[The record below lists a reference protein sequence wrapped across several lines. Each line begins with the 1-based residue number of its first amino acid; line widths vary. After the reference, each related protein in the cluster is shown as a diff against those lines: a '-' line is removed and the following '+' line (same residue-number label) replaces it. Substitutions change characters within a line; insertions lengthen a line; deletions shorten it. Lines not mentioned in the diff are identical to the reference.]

1 MAKASPTGPHATLM
15 AKPVLQGRMQPAISL
30 TACNSHCGTGF
41 SREGVSKRALW
52 HVGRVSHHALQPD
65 GEAPVAPSA
74 IAAANAKAFIE
85 TAPGAGQLVVPPVP
99 RALSV
104 EEIRELVELYAQAA
118 KNAIE
123 AGFDGVEI
131 HAANGYL
138 VNQFIS
144 EHSNHREDEYG
155 GSLENRLRFLREIV
169 TAVADAVGGDR
180 LGVRFAPL
188 FASTD
193 EERVYIGL
201 VESDPHHTYLEA
213 IKVLENAGV
222 AYVSI
227 AEADWDN
234 APELPETFRRAVRE
248 GFTGRI
254 IYAGRYTTEPH
265 VGLVKRRRCQILV
278 LGLEHHVEAVQKL
291 GDIQIGPAVP
301 HLRTVGVQLA
311 FRDDLHQRPWPYR
324 PNAVGTQAPGDVHVA
339 FEILKLPPVPHH
351 ADHVGVVL
359 ELGNAVLHHLGAIG
373 PQHAEL
379 ARVHRQANPR
389 IARGVAD
396 GRKPANQDVLNLGL
410 PVERADFRVAVKRQE
425 VTAQTQHAQR
435 RRQSRD
441 RRVVVR
447 GLSAD
452 SITFSSL
459 SARLRCGW
467 RYWHAKPMRAV
478 DMAFPHLKAGST
490 RQRVFIDAQRAGTFQ
505 FAGVVAAGQQAD
517 ARRLATARRQ
527 HVPDGVTNDQTV
539 FDFCADFFSCG
550 QEQVRVRL
558 AMGDVGA
565 GHQIDLIGLE
575 VQRFEVDLRRVHL
588 AAGGDAPLKAFFGQ
602 GLQQL
607 NGAWQCNDLVLG
619 SLVGLGVF
627 FAQAFGLGFADLHAR
642 FAGQHRQH
650 QPAAHADLAMDSPHG
665 QGNVFRIEGF
675 FPGGDVLVDAVGQS
689 AVQVKQER
697 GFRSHGDAPWVQV
710 SSADNE
716 RESGLARHSS
726 RASLRSEA
734 AGAAPRKGLLAVS
747 FMVRPAGKDQTQLAA
762 VDQLEGRNRQQ
773 QQRDTAGNDE
783 RPTAD
788 LVAHE
793 TNDWLHEQHA
803 DHDRDDDQ
811 HPAILAVMQVVR
823 EVAGHVRQQHV
834 VGDVGGRDHAD
845 AGQQAAPVFGGHF
858 LERHFRTMGQTFA
871 VALLQLLD
879 VLLEGRGFFQR
890 VTQIKPDHP

>member
-1 MAKASPTGPHATLM
+1 MAKASPTAGKASASAPSLFGVTQRVDVRNHCRSDIAGLRHGLYTRVNPLDDWSTHARNLSDFSGVQPMPKQPLLTHVTLGRHVLKNRIAFPPLTRQRSLQPGNIPSDLM
-15 AKPVLQGRMQPAISL
+15 ATYYQQRASAGFMITEGTQIEPRGQGYAWTP
-30 TACNSHCGTGF
+30 
-41 SREGVSKRALW
+41 EGVIFAQLW

-311 FRDDLHQRPWPYR
+311 FRDDLHQR
-324 PNAVGTQAPGDVHVA
+324 VHFQLRIGGKVA
-339 FEILKLPPVPHH
+339 
-351 ADHVGVVL
+351 
-359 ELGNAVLHHLGAIG
+359 
-373 PQHAEL
+373 
-379 ARVHRQANPR
+379 
-389 IARGVAD
+389 
-396 GRKPANQDVLNLGL
+396 
-410 PVERADFRVAVKRQE
+410 
-425 VTAQTQHAQR
+425 T
-435 RRQSRD
+435 
-441 RRVVVR
+441 VVVR